1 MSNFKF
7 VNIDMSIVHAY
18 SPLPCFLLYII
29 MRSSTRYKIEQVT
42 ALSLTDWV
50 LARYVYVKLVSRFD
64 SSKPSHDLVHY
75 LVSVS

>member
-1 MSNFKF
+1 MLMSNFKF

-29 MRSSTRYKIEQVT
+29 MRSSTRYKIEQVS

-50 LARYVYVKLVSRFD
+50 CWLDMFMSNWYL
-64 SSKPSHDLVHY
+64 DLIRQSQVMT
-75 LVSVS
+75 

>member
-29 MRSSTRYKIEQVT
+29 MRSSTRYKIEQVS

-50 LARYVYVKLVSRFD
+50 CWLDMFMSNWYL
-64 SSKPSHDLVHY
+64 DLIRQSQVMT
-75 LVSVS
+75 